1 MNTFKL
7 KVVASNRVF
16 FNGECS
22 SLVIPIYDGE
32 LGVLA
37 NHDEFVSAVEA
48 GEMRIK
54 DENGKL
60 IEAFVG
66 TGYIEYIDNEA
77 VLVCT
82 SAELPEEIDARRAQ
96 EAKIRA
102 EEELRQQHSI
112 MEYHRSQ
119 ASLARAMERLKVKNK
134 HKI

>member
-1 MNTFKL
+1 MKTFKL

-16 FNGECS
+16 FDGQCS

-37 NHDEFVSAVEA
+37 NHDEFVSAIEA

-54 DENGKL
+54 DENGNL

-66 TGYIEYIDNEA
+66 TGFIEFINNEA
-77 VLVCT
+77 ILVCT

-102 EEELRQQHSI
+102 EEELRQKHSVV
-112 MEYHRSQ
+112 EYHRSQ

-134 HKI
+134 HQI